1 MPATAPTK
9 QKPTQ
14 AKSAFQS
21 QSAPSRRPRN
31 TKGFFFPPNFSSK
44 QGGRNAAVVVVVVKM
59 LVGRRPATPW
69 PCVSAGSG
77 TQPGASRWCQRR
89 LLGLRVTVLVANM
102 NHERPCGATIPN
114 TTPRLIPPPDES
126 DICHA
131 NAMGAKRVGPSL
143 ITIKIATDFTWN
155 SSESI
160 FVCVCDI
167 CCQYH
172 TFR

>member
-1 MPATAPTK
+1 MLLLNDNARHSAYKTK
-9 QKPTQ
+9 ANSSEECFPVSECTEPQ
-14 AKSAFQS
+14 AS
-21 QSAPSRRPRN
+21 QY
-31 TKGFFFPPNFSSK
+31 KGLLFFPNFSSK

-114 TTPRLIPPPDES
+114 TTPRLIPPQT
-126 DICHA
+126 
-131 NAMGAKRVGPSL
+131 R
-143 ITIKIATDFTWN
+143 ATSVMQMLWALN
-155 SSESI
+155 EL
-160 FVCVCDI
+160 VPA
-167 CCQYH
+167 
-172 TFR
+172 

>member
-31 TKGFFFPPNFSSK
+31 TKGFFFSPQLFFQARRQECSS
-44 QGGRNAAVVVVVVKM
+44 R
-59 LVGRRPATPW
+59 
-69 PCVSAGSG
+69 SGSG
-77 TQPGASRWCQRR
+77 EDAGWQAPRDALALCLGWVRNPARGLALVPKEVVGAQSDSTCCEYEPRKTMRR
-89 LLGLRVTVLVANM
+89 YHSKCDPTSD
-102 NHERPCGATIPN
+102 
-114 TTPRLIPPPDES
+114 PPPDES